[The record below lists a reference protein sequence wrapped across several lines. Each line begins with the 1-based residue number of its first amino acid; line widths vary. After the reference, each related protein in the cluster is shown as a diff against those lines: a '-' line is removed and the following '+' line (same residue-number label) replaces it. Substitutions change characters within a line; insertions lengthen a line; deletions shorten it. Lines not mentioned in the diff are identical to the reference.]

1 MLFQFDLP
9 LTVVLGD
16 LIENSL
22 GRSRDQGR
30 NTGDILFLGF
40 SEAAL
45 HLFGRYAD
53 PAVRRRQR
61 DATATAE
68 TLQVEFSAVF
78 RRKSAF
84 AESGQI
90 TADSRLQFADR
101 LCRILYARALRG
113 MHNRSDTG
121 PDGRCSDNRSLCP
134 ALALPRRKAAVEFR
148 EAERAIHFRP

>member
-1 MLFQFDLP
+1 MQNVEIRKFKK
-9 LTVVLGD
+9 VLVANRGE
-16 LIENSL
+16 IAI
-22 GRSRDQGR
+22 R
-30 NTGDILFLGF
+30 
-40 SEAAL
+40 A
-45 HLFGRYAD
+45 
-53 PAVRRRQR
+53 
-61 DATATAE
+61 
-68 TLQVEFSAVF
+68 AVF